1 MRKNQPFQVGNGPQ
15 TETLAAY
22 SRGEASEEQS
32 LEEMARSANPE
43 EISTDE
49 DDEDEEENVEGM
61 NYFVVILFHFQ
72 KISIFNRFVV
82 NRKYILRVFV
92 LFSEV
97 QLEQQSVPSKVVN

>member
-1 MRKNQPFQVGNGPQ
+1 
-15 TETLAAY
+15 
-22 SRGEASEEQS
+22 
-32 LEEMARSANPE
+32 MARSANPE

-82 NRKYILRVFV
+82 NCKYILFYFQKFNQPFPKV
-92 LFSEV
+92 LE
-97 QLEQQSVPSKVVN
+97 PRGW